1 MGQQV
6 ALSRL
11 AWGPV
16 STPAAPEIP
25 GLEHVRLLGSGG
37 FADVH
42 LYRQELPRMV
52 VAVKVLRAATG
63 AIGDIRDI
71 RDELVAEANT
81 MAEHLDR
88 RMDFTEDG
96 RLTVSYDQARP
107 KGAGQGWAFD
117 GRVVDDVTTSD
128 GSMSFDL
135 VEDDLSLTVD
145 GVPTD
150 TSPGVGSVSY
160 TCAGDTMTQT
170 SSGLD
175 ATYRRTTS
183 G

>member
-16 STPAAPEIP
+16 STPATPEIP

-42 LYRQELPRMV
+42 LYRQELPRML

-63 AIGDIRDI
+63 AIRDI

-88 RMDFTEDG
+88 RMDLTEDG
-96 RLTVSYDQARP
+96 RLTVSYHQARP

-117 GRVVDDVTTSD
+117 GGWSTT
-128 GSMSFDL
+128 
-135 VEDDLSLTVD
+135 
-145 GVPTD
+145 
-150 TSPGVGSVSY
+150 
-160 TCAGDTMTQT
+160 
-170 SSGLD
+170 
-175 ATYRRTTS
+175 
-183 G
+183 